1 MRFLQ
6 LVNNDGIADTGI
18 RNSTLL
24 SICIAC
30 SVILILF
37 VCIIVII
44 FRYKK
49 LNRMRTRAEETF
61 MYMETYMKNRHKL
74 IPKFITYIKRT
85 GGIDDSLLDD
95 VINARNLAV
104 QTKSRDQKVLAEGEL
119 QNKLNILYNRV
130 RNTDTIEHD
139 EAFDDFMAEMR
150 TIESQVARTRISYNE
165 AVNEYND
172 LMNKPWSRLVSVMF
186 GFEYEELFDYEETA
200 LPSEYHL

>member
-1 MRFLQ
+1 M
-6 LVNNDGIADTGI
+6 
-18 RNSTLL
+18 
-24 SICIAC
+24 
-30 SVILILF
+30 
-37 VCIIVII
+37 
-44 FRYKK
+44 
-49 LNRMRTRAEETF
+49 
-61 MYMETYMKNRHKL
+61 
-74 IPKFITYIKRT
+74 
-85 GGIDDSLLDD
+85 
-95 VINARNLAV
+95 
-104 QTKSRDQKVLAEGEL
+104 
-119 QNKLNILYNRV
+119 YNRV